1 MNVRKF
7 FAIMALILSA
17 AAPRLQGQVHSSS
30 SYAYLLDEAGTRSH
44 IDFLT
49 SPRIAGRAAGTPQAR
64 EVAEYIAAQMESYGL
79 QPFRSVS
86 FFQPFNLP
94 AIGGVQGA
102 ASGSKAGSGNVGAG
116 NLSGSG
122 YSYTD
127 AYRRATGGAVRETD
141 VRKGYNVVGYLPA
154 ARKDAGYIVIG
165 AHFDHIGSL
174 GERFYPGA
182 DDNASGVAALLELAQ
197 AFAQR
202 YREKGDLGHNIVF
215 VAFDGNN
222 YSLLGSTHF
231 VSRCGIPY
239 EKITCMINLDQ
250 MGSTLAAPGETP
262 EYLLVLGA
270 DKLQPWQKEQMDFA
284 NSFFSLGLHLDYTYY
299 GSPEFYNIFY
309 KLSDQH
315 SFTAAGIPALLFT
328 SGITGHTNKESDV
341 VANLDMPVIQKR
353 IELIYRFLWLIL

>member
-7 FAIMALILSA
+7 FAIITLVLLA
-17 AAPRLQGQVHSSS
+17 AAQQLQGQVHSSS
-30 SYAYLLDEAGTRSH
+30 SYAYLLDEEGTRSH

-49 SPRIAGRAAGTPQAR
+49 SPKIAGRAAGTPQAR

-94 AIGGVQGA
+94 ATGKVQG
-102 ASGSKAGSGNVGAG
+102 
-116 NLSGSG
+116 
-122 YSYTD
+122 
-127 AYRRATGGAVRETD
+127 
-141 VRKGYNVVGYLPA
+141 RKGYNVVGYLPA
-154 ARKDAGYIVIG
+154 ARKNADYIVIG

-182 DDNASGVAALLELAQ
+182 DDNASGVATLLELAQ
-197 AFAQR
+197 AFALS
-202 YREKGDLGHNIVF
+202 YKEKGNLGHNIVF

-222 YSLLGSTHF
+222 YSLLGSRYF
-231 VSRCGIPY
+231 VAHCGIPQGR
-239 EKITCMINLDQ
+239 INCMINLDQ
-250 MGSTLAAPGETP
+250 IGSTLAAPGKNP

-284 NSFFSLGLHLDYTYY
+284 NSFFRLGLQLDYTYY
-299 GSPEFYNIFY
+299 GSPEFYSIFY
-309 KLSDQH
+309 KLSDQQ

-341 VANLDMPVIQKR
+341 AANLCMPVLQKR

>member
-17 AAPRLQGQVHSSS
+17 AAPRLQAQVHSSS
-30 SYAYLLDEAGTRSH
+30 SYAYLLDEEGTRSH

-49 SPRIAGRAAGTPQAR
+49 SSRIAGRAAGTPQAR

-79 QPFRSVS
+79 LPFRSVS

-94 AIGGVQGA
+94 AAGGGQGTA
-102 ASGSKAGSGNVGAG
+102 
-116 NLSGSG
+116 SGSG

-127 AYRRATGGAVRETD
+127 AYRRATGSAVQED
-141 VRKGYNVVGYLPA
+141 GVKKGYNVVGYLPA

-174 GERFYPGA
+174 EERFYPGA

-222 YSLLGSTHF
+222 YSLLGSRHF
-231 VSRCGIPY
+231 VSRCGIPHG
-239 EKITCMINLDQ
+239 KIACMINLDQ
-250 MGSTLAAPGETP
+250 MGSTLAAPGKNP

-284 NSFFSLGLHLDYTYY
+284 NSFFRLGLHLDYTYY

-309 KLSDQH
+309 KLSDQQ

-328 SGITGHTNKESDV
+328 SGITSHTNKESDIP
-341 VANLDMPVIQKR
+341 ANLCMPVLQKR

>member
-30 SYAYLLDEAGTRSH
+30 SYAYLLDEEGTRSH

-49 SPRIAGRAAGTPQAR
+49 SSRIAGRAAGTPQAR
-64 EVAEYIAAQMESYGL
+64 EVAEYIASRMESYGL
-79 QPFRSVS
+79 LPFRSVS

-94 AIGGVQGA
+94 AAGRGQGSA
-102 ASGSKAGSGNVGAG
+102 P
-116 NLSGSG
+116 GSG

-127 AYRRATGGAVRETD
+127 AYRKATGGAAQETG
-141 VRKGYNVVGYLPA
+141 VKNGYNVVGYLPA
-154 ARKDAGYIVIG
+154 VRKNADYIVIG

-174 GERFYPGA
+174 EERFYPGA

-202 YREKGDLGHNIVF
+202 YKEKGDLGHNIVF

-222 YSLLGSTHF
+222 YSLQGSRHF
-231 VSRCGIPY
+231 VSCCGIPY
-239 EKITCMINLDQ
+239 GKITCMINLDQ
-250 MGSTLAAPGETP
+250 IGSTLAAPGKNP

-270 DKLQPWQKEQMDFA
+270 EKLERWRRKQLDFA
-284 NSFFSLGLHLDYTYY
+284 DSFFGIGLQLDYTYY

-309 KLSDQH
+309 KLSDQQ

-328 SGITGHTNKESDV
+328 SGITSHTNKESDIP
-341 VANLDMPVIQKR
+341 ANLCMPVLQKR